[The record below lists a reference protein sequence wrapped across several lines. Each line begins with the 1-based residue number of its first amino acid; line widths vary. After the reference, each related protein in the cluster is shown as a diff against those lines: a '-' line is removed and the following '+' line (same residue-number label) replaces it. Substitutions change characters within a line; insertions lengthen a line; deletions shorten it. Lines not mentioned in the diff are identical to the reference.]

1 MAKACELSES
11 ERVAIKQLSLTR
23 FSYVEIRRQIGYTK
37 ATTFKVYKKFKLG
50 SSIEK

>member
-11 ERVAIKQLSLTR
+11 ERVAIKHLSLTR
-23 FSYVEIRRQIGYTK
+23 LSYVEIRRQIGYSK
-37 ATTFKVYKKFKLG
+37 STTFKVLKKFQLG